1 MWQHILA
8 LPLAAKAITLLG
20 VAALG
25 VWAWVK
31 HKAISEVS
39 GAATKAAESR
49 LLGWFAKKLYAVAP
63 PPSPPISAPR
73 PHNEKTYRGTLRQ
86 YSKQLTFPHDHFFV
100 VEHEG
105 TTETVPVVGSQLL
118 ENLQPGDFVEID
130 TLTGANYWAEIVQ
143 RVRQFKE
150 EPKPPRSFPT
160 GPANSAG
167 PHGWM
172 GD

>member
-1 MWQHILA
+1 MWQSIIT
-8 LPLAAKAITLLG
+8 LPWAAKITGALVLLG
-20 VAALG
+20 GAFAAWL
-25 VWAWVK
+25 K
-31 HKAISEVS
+31 RKAISRVGGTATDE
-39 GAATKAAESR
+39 AASR

-86 YSKQLTFPHDHFFV
+86 YSKQLTFPQDHFFV
-100 VEHEG
+100 IEHEG
-105 TTETVPVVGSQLL
+105 TTETVPVVGSHLL

-160 GPANSAG
+160 GPANPAG

-172 GD
+172 GS